1 VITGNYALIPKGE
14 PGIPVDNHIPKDERT
29 LLSTY
34 GTQMVRNEKGDY
46 VLLAFAQAQPQSKSQ
61 QSKDLAY
68 KMARLQ
74 AQGMIRAFLGE
85 AIASTSDML
94 QKEESTEFEDESSE
108 VKMEEQNRNKVSAIA
123 EKLPIKGM
131 QEAWQWESLHPA
143 NNGPVVGVV
152 MEWKAASAQLAGQLK
167 GFNQASGAKTSEAV
181 TRMNSGGGSA
191 PSAPAAGGAPT
202 SAPRTSNANTGQGA
216 VSRDF

>member
-1 VITGNYALIPKGE
+1 
-14 PGIPVDNHIPKDERT
+14 
-29 LLSTY
+29 
-34 GTQMVRNEKGDY
+34 
-46 VLLAFAQAQPQSKSQ
+46 
-61 QSKDLAY
+61 
-68 KMARLQ
+68 
-74 AQGMIRAFLGE
+74 MIRAFLGE
-85 AIASTSDML
+85 AIASTNDML

-152 MEWKAASAQLAGQLK
+152 MEWKATSAQLASQLK
-167 GFNQASGAKTSEAV
+167 GFNQASRAKTSEAV
-181 TRMNSGGGSA
+181 THMKSGGGSSSSV
-191 PSAPAAGGAPT
+191 PSQGGSST
-202 SAPRTSNANTGQGA
+202 SAPRTSNPYSGQGA